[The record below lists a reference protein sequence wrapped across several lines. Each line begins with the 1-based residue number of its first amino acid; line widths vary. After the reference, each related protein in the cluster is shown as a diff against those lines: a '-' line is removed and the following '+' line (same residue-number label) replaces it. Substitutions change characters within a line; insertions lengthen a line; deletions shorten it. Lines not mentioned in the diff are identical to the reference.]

1 MDLGN
6 SGRSVTDEGD
16 EQVTTIPSSL
26 LKLGINQVRDNMA
39 SGESLSPK
47 HVSRQFVLL
56 FRREL
61 EARLFS
67 QPLAKTTKGEPPC
80 AP

>member
-1 MDLGN
+1 
-6 SGRSVTDEGD
+6 
-16 EQVTTIPSSL
+16 VTTIPSSL

-56 FRREL
+56 FRSEL

-67 QPLAKTTKGEPPC
+67 HPLAKTIKGEPPC